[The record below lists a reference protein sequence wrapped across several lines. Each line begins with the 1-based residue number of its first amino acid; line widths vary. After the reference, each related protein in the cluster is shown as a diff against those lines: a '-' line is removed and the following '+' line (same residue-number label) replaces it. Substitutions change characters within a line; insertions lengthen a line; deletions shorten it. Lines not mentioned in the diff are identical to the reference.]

1 MLRRFA
7 SNALAN
13 LATGIS
19 GTFYQ
24 VGLTAIASRSFDSS
38 GFAAWSLAVSLAAL
52 VPLFSI
58 SLSTIVTRQLVELPK
73 PQHPVLL
80 MAARRVAL
88 GLSLIAFVA
97 VVLIALGMQHVS
109 LPARAFGGAAFCL
122 LAALLVLSQ
131 IWQVVWQPSFGW
143 FYAHEQ
149 NWRAARV
156 IVAARVF
163 ATIGMGLLCWR
174 VSGNPVLAALCVA
187 AGAGTGLAVGGR
199 ARLATKA
206 VTVADGSHH
215 LPVDAVRQHQIAM
228 MPLLKAF
235 AVWSIGSAAI
245 QYGLPAFMSV
255 IEPAH
260 FSAFFL
266 AYTLNQV
273 VIGTVATAASA
284 LLAPLARKRLAGDFA
299 HLEMWLSWAPVATAV
314 ALVVLMTSL
323 WFAMPYLLAVWSPGI
338 ATAQDV
344 RAPFYWLA
352 MQTIAR
358 SMTLMHS
365 VLLSSAGRPAQLSR
379 PIFFELAL
387 TLLFAA
393 PLGHYFGASAFLA
406 ALAGAGLLTAIVT
419 VRMTLW
425 LDVCRPESRTRL
437 MLRFLLSQAVALG
450 LWHAI
455 SR

>member
-1 MLRRFA
+1 MPRRFA

-13 LATGIS
+13 LATGVS
-19 GTFYQ
+19 GTLYQ
-24 VGLTAIASRSFDSS
+24 VGLTAIASRSFDAR

-58 SLSTIVTRQLVELPK
+58 SLSTIVTRQLMELPK
-73 PQHPVLL
+73 PQHPVVL
-80 MAARRVAL
+80 MAARRIAR
-88 GLSLIAFVA
+88 GLSLTAFV
-97 VVLIALGMQHVS
+97 VIVLIALGMQHAS
-109 LPARAFGGAAFCL
+109 LPARAFGGNAFCL
-122 LAALLVLSQ
+122 LVALLVLSQ
-131 IWQVVWQPSFGW
+131 IWQVVRQPSFGW
-143 FYAHEQ
+143 FYAHEE

-156 IVAARVF
+156 FVAARVF

-174 VSGNPVLAALCVA
+174 VSGNPLLAALCVA
-187 AGAGTGLAVGGR
+187 AGAGTGLAVGGW
-199 ARLATKA
+199 ARLAAKSA
-206 VTVADGSHH
+206 ADGSPP
-215 LPVDAVRQHQIAM
+215 LSTDAVHRHQIAM
-228 MPLLKAF
+228 MPLMKAF

-245 QYGLPAFMSV
+245 QYGLPSFMS
-255 IEPAH
+255 ILSPSH

-273 VIGTVATAASA
+273 VIGTVGSAASA
-284 LLAPLARKRLAGDFA
+284 MFAPLSRKRLAGDFKN
-299 HLEMWLSWAPVATAV
+299 LEMWLSWAPVATAV
-314 ALVVLMTSL
+314 TLVALLSSL
-323 WFAMPYLLAVWSPGI
+323 WFVMPYLLAVWSPGV
-338 ATAQDV
+338 AAAQDV

-365 VLLSSAGRPAQLSR
+365 VLLSSAGRPAQLIR

-393 PLGHYFGASAFLA
+393 PLGYYFGASAFLA

-425 LDVCRPESRTRL
+425 LDVCRPASRTRL
-437 MLRFLLSQAVALG
+437 MLTFLLSQAVALG

>member
-1 MLRRFA
+1 MMRRFA

-13 LATGIS
+13 LAAGIS

-24 VGLTAIASRSFDSS
+24 VGLTAIASRSFDPRD
-38 GFAAWSLAVSLAAL
+38 FAAWSLAVSLSAL

-58 SLSTIVTRQLVELPK
+58 SLSTIVTRQLVELPQL
-73 PQHPVLL
+73 QHPILL
-80 MAARRVAL
+80 TAARRIASCL
-88 GLSLIAFVA
+88 GLIAFVA
-97 VVLIALGMQHVS
+97 IILIALGMQYAS
-109 LPARAFGGAAFCL
+109 QPARAFGGAAFCL
-122 LAALLVLSQ
+122 LVALLVLSQ
-131 IWQVVWQPSFGW
+131 IWQVVSQPSFGW

-156 IVAARVF
+156 IVAVRVF
-163 ATIGMGLLCWR
+163 ATAGMGLLCWR
-174 VSGNPVLAALCVA
+174 ISGNPVLAALFVA
-187 AGAGTGLAVGGR
+187 AGAIAGLAVGGR
-199 ARLATKA
+199 ARLPNKA
-206 VTVADGSHH
+206 INAINGPHH
-215 LPVDAVRQHQIAM
+215 LPVDGVHQRQLAM

-245 QYGLPAFMSV
+245 QYCLPAFMS
-255 IEPAH
+255 IIAPAH
-260 FSAFFL
+260 FNAFFL

-284 LLAPLARKRLAGDFA
+284 LLAPLTRKRLAGDLA
-299 HLEMWLSWAPVATAV
+299 HLEIWLSWAPVATAT

-323 WFAMPYLLAVWSPGI
+323 WFVMPYLLAVWSPGV

-358 SMTLMHS
+358 SMTLIHS

-387 TLLFAA
+387 ALLFAA
-393 PLGHYFGASAFLA
+393 PVGYYFGESAFLA
-406 ALAGAGLLTAIVT
+406 ALAGAGLFTAIFT
-419 VRMTLW
+419 VRLTLL

-437 MLRFLLSQAVALG
+437 MLSFLLSQTVALG
-450 LWHAI
+450 LWHGI